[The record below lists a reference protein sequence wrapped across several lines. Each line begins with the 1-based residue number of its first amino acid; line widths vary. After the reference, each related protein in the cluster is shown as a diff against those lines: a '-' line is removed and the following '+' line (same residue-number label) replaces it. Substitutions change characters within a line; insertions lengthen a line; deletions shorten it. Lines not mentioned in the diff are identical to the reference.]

1 MFPFLFQNVQRDCI
15 FCGWLLCCTLS
26 FDLDLD
32 EQNMFIILTGI
43 VPDLKSAIR
52 IDDHVPLMFLLSSY
66 YTVLLMSVSAMD
78 EQG

>member
-1 MFPFLFQNVQRDCI
+1 
-15 FCGWLLCCTLS
+15 
-26 FDLDLD
+26 
-32 EQNMFIILTGI
+32 MFIILTGI

-78 EQG
+78 EQGWSKLVITMNKILHLQKRYRVGMV

>member
-1 MFPFLFQNVQRDCI
+1 
-15 FCGWLLCCTLS
+15 
-26 FDLDLD
+26 
-32 EQNMFIILTGI
+32 MFIILTGI
-43 VPDLKSAIR
+43 VPDLKLAIR

>member
-1 MFPFLFQNVQRDCI
+1 
-15 FCGWLLCCTLS
+15 
-26 FDLDLD
+26 
-32 EQNMFIILTGI
+32 MFIILTGI

-52 IDDHVPLMFLLSSY
+52 IDDHVPLMFLQSSY